1 MRVLERSRG
10 RTAVVLGAAA
20 LLAVGL
26 VGCSS
31 DGDSDT
37 ADGGAGTSASSETR
51 TFEAQNGSIEIPA
64 DPQRIVAC
72 GYAVL
77 PLIQSNANLAAVCE
91 WTRETENMDEETL
104 AAYEELPKVAPDMS
118 VADLNYEAVTMAEP
132 DLIIMGV
139 PAMVQEQ
146 LDMATLET
154 LAPVVF
160 LGPSIPGEWREL
172 GEQFADAANVSDS
185 YGEFKDEYDARA
197 AELAEKYAG
206 TLGSLKFAGVCS
218 ECGTNPGEYMREYKS
233 SYTTN
238 LLDDLG
244 FDFPGTPAD
253 PAITH
258 GEYLSFEQLPENL
271 GDADVI
277 VYGIEADGSVTPALQ
292 ELFDSP
298 LWKELPAV
306 KAGNLV
312 AVEHANAATY
322 QTALLA
328 LDSIDA
334 ALEKL
339 PANQSQQ

>member
-1 MRVLERSRG
+1 MRVLKRSRV
-10 RTAVVLGAAA
+10 RSAAVLGAAA
-20 LLAVGL
+20 LLTVGL

-31 DGDSDT
+31 DN
-37 ADGGAGTSASSETR
+37 GGSEETDAAASTETR

-77 PLIQSNANLAAVCE
+77 PLIQADANLAAVCE

-118 VADLNYEAVTMAEP
+118 VADLNYEAITMAEP

-160 LGPSIPGEWREL
+160 LGPSIPGQWREL
-172 GEQFADAANVSDS
+172 GEQFADAANVSDA

-197 AELAEKYAG
+197 AELADKYAG
-206 TLGSLKFAGVCS
+206 TLGGLKFAGVCS

-233 SYTTN
+233 SYTSN
-238 LLDDLG
+238 LFDDLG
-244 FDFPGTPAD
+244 FDFPGEPAD

-258 GEYLSFEQLPENL
+258 GEYLSFEKLPENL

-312 AVEHANAATY
+312 AVKHANAATY
-322 QTALLA
+322 ETALLA

-339 PANQSQQ
+339 PANQSQ

>member
-1 MRVLERSRG
+1 MWVLERSRA
-10 RTAVVLGAAA
+10 RSAAVLGAAA
-20 LLAVGL
+20 LLTVGL

-31 DGDSDT
+31 DGGSDN
-37 ADGGAGTSASSETR
+37 ADGGADTAAASETR

-77 PLIQSNANLAAVCE
+77 PLIQADANLAAVCE

-118 VADLNYEAVTMAEP
+118 VADLNYEAITMAEP

-160 LGPSIPGEWREL
+160 LGPSIPGQWREL
-172 GEQFADAANVSDS
+172 GEQFADAANVSDA

-197 AELAEKYAG
+197 AELADKYAG
-206 TLGSLKFAGVCS
+206 TLGGLKFAGVCS

-233 SYTTN
+233 SYTSN
-238 LLDDLG
+238 LFDDLG
-244 FDFPGTPAD
+244 FDFPGEPAD

-258 GEYLSFEQLPENL
+258 GEYLSFEKLPENL

-322 QTALLA
+322 ETALLA

-339 PANQSQQ
+339 PANQSQ